1 MAKASINFQKTQAN
15 SVDETTRNF
24 EADYLLPKEH
34 RLENEL
40 WNCGKSDSQV
50 FQEELAKAERKGG
63 RVPKEENSLWEGVL
77 NLNQHHTLEDAQ
89 RVAKHIEEKFNVIC
103 TRIAVHRDEGHIN
116 ERGIVQYNIHAHL
129 NFVTYKDGKQN
140 WRRENVKDGFI
151 QLQTDIAQMLD
162 MERGKSR
169 KETLA
174 VHLPPKQQRIVAK
187 EREAKENEIVALK
200 TENEALQYNFREY
213 QQRITALEN
222 QSVEDKKELH
232 RLNTQVKKGEATI
245 QELEKR
251 LSEALQS
258 KNTPKTIKDTPKEE
272 KSDFRPLYAPKITYQ
287 TVEVKTGMFGSEKQ
301 EVLPKK
307 EAIALEVYAEEQA
320 KRITTLEE
328 QNKRLIEKVNKAV
341 ELVNKSNSHNEKLLA
356 ENKELSW
363 YKEQYQIIVKKL
375 KEITGY
381 AKITEAIEA
390 IKAKFSPTQEAKREE
405 KPKSIFDKL
414 KEEVAEIHKENPD
427 IKAEVEKK
435 TYRGQDLMARVKAMQ
450 EQGEKNKEALGLDK
464 EPIKPKSRGFS
475 HDR

>member
-232 RLNTQVKKGEATI
+232 RLNTQVNKGNATI

-258 KNTPKTIKDTPKEE
+258 KKAPETIKDTPKEE
-272 KSDFRPLYAPKITYQ
+272 KSDFRPVLAPKIAYK
-287 TVEVKTGMFGSEKQ
+287 TVEVKTGMFGSKKQ
-301 EVLPKK
+301 VVLPS
-307 EAIALEVYAEEQA
+307 AHAMQLESYAEA
-320 KRITTLEE
+320 LAE
-328 QNKRLIEKVNKAV
+328 QNKSLKRQNTELKSQV
-341 ELVNKSNSHNEKLLA
+341 EVLEEINGYQDA
-356 ENKELSW
+356 EL
-363 YKEQYQIIVKKL
+363 KKL
-375 KEITGY
+375 SSYKKAYNDLVIMLKAITKIDKVEEI
-381 AKITEAIEA
+381 INA
-390 IKAKFSPTQEAKREE
+390 IKAKFSPFAKTQEAQPKREE
-405 KPKSIFDKL
+405 KPN
-414 KEEVAEIHKENPD
+414 VCQT
-427 IKAEVEKK
+427 IKAEAETHLKEQTAPKRSLSEKVEAMKKQSEKNMEALKQEPEKK
-435 TYRGQDLMARVKAMQ
+435 KSHGHYR
-450 EQGEKNKEALGLDK
+450 
-464 EPIKPKSRGFS
+464 
-475 HDR
+475 H

>member
-63 RVPKEENSLWEGVL
+63 RVPKFENSLWEGVL

-129 NFVTYKDGKQN
+129 NFVTYKDCKQN
-140 WRRENVKDGFI
+140 WRRENIKDGFI

-174 VHLPPKQQRIVAK
+174 VHLPPKQRRIVAK

-232 RLNTQVKKGEATI
+232 RLNTQVNKGNATI

-251 LSEALQS
+251 LQEALQS
-258 KNTPKTIKDTPKEE
+258 KKAPETIKDMPKEE
-272 KSDFRPLYAPKITYQ
+272 KSDFRPILAPKIAYK
-287 TVEVKTGMFGSEKQ
+287 TVEVKTGMFGSKKQ
-301 EVLPKK
+301 VVLPSTH
-307 EAIALEVYAEEQA
+307 AMQLESYAEALAERA
-320 KRITTLEE
+320 LTLEK
-328 QNKRLIEKVNKAV
+328 QNKRLIEKVNQAV
-341 ELVNKSNSHNEKLLA
+341 ALVEHTNTQNEKLVK
-356 ENKELSW
+356 ENEDLTW
-363 YKEQYQIIVKKL
+363 YKEQYNIIVKKL
-375 KEITGY
+375 QEYTGIKTIKE
-381 AKITEAIEA
+381 AVEA
-390 IKAKFSPTQEAKREE
+390 IKAKFLPTQEAKREE
-405 KPKSIFDKL
+405 KPKSSFEQL
-414 KEEVAEIHKENPD
+414 KEDIAEAEAHQKPLKGKELMDEVQRLNEQGKKNMEALKQEP
-427 IKAEVEKK
+427 EKK
-435 TYRGQDLMARVKAMQ
+435 
-450 EQGEKNKEALGLDK
+450 
-464 EPIKPKSRGFS
+464 KSRGFGR
-475 HDR
+475 DR

>member
-1 MAKASINFQKTQAN
+1 MAKASINFQKTKHN
-15 SVDETTRNF
+15 SVAETTREF
-24 EADYLLPKEH
+24 EADYLLPEEH
-34 RLENEL
+34 RLENEY
-40 WNCGKSDSQV
+40 WNCGKSDSQI
-50 FQEELAKAERKGG
+50 FQEELAKASRKGG

-77 NLNQHHTLEDAQ
+77 NLNKEHTLEDAQ

-140 WRRENVKDGFI
+140 WRRENIKDGFI
-151 QLQTDIAQMLD
+151 QLQTDIAQILN
-162 MERGKSR
+162 MERGKPR

-174 VHLPPKQQRIVAK
+174 VHLPPKQHRREAK
-187 EREAKENEIVALK
+187 QREAKEKEIVALK
-200 TENEALQYNFREY
+200 TENEALKYDFREY
-213 QQRITALEN
+213 QKRITGLETEN
-222 QSVEDKKELH
+222 TDLKKELH
-232 RLNTQVKKGEATI
+232 RLNTQVNKGEATI

-258 KNTPKTIKDTPKEE
+258 KNTPETIKDMPQEE
-272 KSDFRPLYAPKITYQ
+272 KIDFRATHMLL
-287 TVEVKTGMFGSEKQ
+287 SKQ
-301 EVLPKK
+301 IV
-307 EAIALEVYAEEQA
+307 ALQ
-320 KRITTLEE
+320 K
-328 QNKRLIEKVNKAV
+328 
-341 ELVNKSNSHNEKLLA
+341 
-356 ENKELSW
+356 ENKELKEEVTKLSW
-363 YKEQYQIIVKKL
+363 YKEQYQIIVKRL
-375 KEITGY
+375 KEVTGY
-381 AKITEAIEA
+381 DKLVEAFEA
-390 IKAKFSPTQEAKREE
+390 VKAKFSLTQEAKREE

>member
-15 SVDETTRNF
+15 SVAETTREF
-24 EADYLLPKEH
+24 EADYLLPEEH
-34 RLENEL
+34 RLENEY

-63 RVPKEENSLWEGVL
+63 RVPKEANSLWEGVL

-129 NFVTYKDGKQN
+129 NFETYKDGKQN

-174 VHLPPKQQRIVAK
+174 VHLPPKQHRREAK
-187 EREAKENEIVALK
+187 QREAKENEIVALK

-222 QSVEDKKELH
+222 TSNEDKKEIH
-232 RLNTQVKKGEATI
+232 KLNNLVKKGEATI
-245 QELEKR
+245 QELEKK

-258 KNTPKTIKDTPKEE
+258 KKVPETIKDTPKEE
-272 KSDFRPLYAPKITYQ
+272 KSDFRPVLAPKIAYK
-287 TVEVKTGMFGSEKQ
+287 TVEVKKGMFGSEK
-301 EVLPKK
+301 EVVLSNVH
-307 EAIALEVYAEEQA
+307 AMQLESYAEA
-320 KRITTLEE
+320 LAE
-328 QNKRLIEKVNKAV
+328 QNKSLKRQNA
-341 ELVNKSNSHNEKLLA
+341 ELKGQNEALQEINGYQEAEITKL
-356 ENKELSW
+356 SP
-363 YKEQYQIIVKKL
+363 YKKL
-375 KEITGY
+375 YNDLVIRLKAIT
-381 AKITEAIEA
+381 KIDKVEELINAIRE
-390 IKAKFSPTQEAKREE
+390 KFSPFAKTQEAQPKREE
-405 KPKSIFDKL
+405 KPKEQEQTTSKRSL
-414 KEEVAEIHKENPD
+414 SEKVKE
-427 IKAEVEKK
+427 
-435 TYRGQDLMARVKAMQ
+435 MQ
-450 EQGEKNKEALGLDK
+450 EQGKKNMEYAKEQSK
-464 EPIKPKSRGFS
+464 EPEKKKSHGHYRQ
-475 HDR
+475 

>member
-1 MAKASINFQKTQAN
+1 MAKASINFQKTKHN

-232 RLNTQVKKGEATI
+232 RLNTQVNKGNATI
-245 QELEKR
+245 QELEKQ
-251 LSEALQS
+251 LQEALQS
-258 KNTPKTIKDTPKEE
+258 KNTPETIKDTPKEV
-272 KSDFRPLYAPKITYQ
+272 KNDFRPVLAPKIAYK

-301 EVLPKK
+301 VVLPKK
-307 EAIALEVYAEEQA
+307 EALALESYAEA
-320 KRITTLEE
+320 LAE
-328 QNKRLIEKVNKAV
+328 QNKSLKRQNTELKGQV
-341 ELVNKSNSHNEKLLA
+341 EVLEEINGYQDA
-356 ENKELSW
+356 EL
-363 YKEQYQIIVKKL
+363 KKL
-375 KEITGY
+375 SPYKKAYNDLVIKLKAITKIDKVEEI
-381 AKITEAIEA
+381 INA
-390 IKAKFSPTQEAKREE
+390 IKAKFLPTQEAKREE
-405 KPKSIFDKL
+405 KANVFQT
-414 KEEVAEIHKENPD
+414 
-427 IKAEVEKK
+427 IKAEAETHLKEQNTQTVKTFVE
-435 TYRGQDLMARVKAMQ
+435 
-450 EQGEKNKEALGLDK
+450 EQ
-464 EPIKPKSRGFS
+464 KPKSKGFS
-475 HDR
+475 RDR

>member
-1 MAKASINFQKTQAN
+1 MAKASINFQKTKHN
-15 SVDETTRNF
+15 SVAETTREF
-24 EADYLLPKEH
+24 EADYLLPEEH
-34 RLENEL
+34 RLENEY
-40 WNCGKSDSQV
+40 WNCGKSDSQI
-50 FQEELAKAERKGG
+50 FQEELAKASRKGG

-77 NLNQHHTLEDAQ
+77 NLNKEHTLEDAQ

-140 WRRENVKDGFI
+140 WRRENIKDGFI
-151 QLQTDIAQMLD
+151 QLQTDIAQILN
-162 MERGKSR
+162 MERGKPR

-174 VHLPPKQQRIVAK
+174 VHLPPKQHRREAK
-187 EREAKENEIVALK
+187 QREAKEKEIVALK
-200 TENEALQYNFREY
+200 TENEALKYDFREY
-213 QQRITALEN
+213 QKRITGLETEN
-222 QSVEDKKELH
+222 TDLKKELH
-232 RLNTQVKKGEATI
+232 RLNTQVNKGEATI

-258 KNTPKTIKDTPKEE
+258 KNTPETIKDMPQEE
-272 KSDFRPLYAPKITYQ
+272 KIDFRATHMLL
-287 TVEVKTGMFGSEKQ
+287 SKQ
-301 EVLPKK
+301 IV
-307 EAIALEVYAEEQA
+307 ALQ
-320 KRITTLEE
+320 K
-328 QNKRLIEKVNKAV
+328 
-341 ELVNKSNSHNEKLLA
+341 
-356 ENKELSW
+356 ENKELKEEVTKLSW
-363 YKEQYQIIVKKL
+363 YKEQYQIIVKRL
-375 KEITGY
+375 KEVTGY
-381 AKITEAIEA
+381 DKLVEAFEA
-390 IKAKFSPTQEAKREE
+390 VKAKFSLTQEAKREE

-450 EQGEKNKEALGLDK
+450 EQGKKNKEALGLDK